1 MKYDDTLSLTE
12 LKDGFWLY
20 DTTRGMN
27 LAMKKKTKEEAFFK
41 ALKYYQ
47 ERLLKIEAEL
57 KTLTGK
63 VDNFILSVSPEDCN
77 DERF

>member
-1 MKYDDTLSLTE
+1 MKYDETLSLTE
-12 LKDGFWLY
+12 CRDGFWLY

-27 LAMKKKTKEEAFFK
+27 LAMREKTKEEAFFK

-57 KTLTGK
+57 KTLSGK
-63 VDNFILSVSPEDCN
+63 VDNFILSVRPEDD